1 MAARTEHLFLI
12 IGRAGITSSGRILT
26 KALVMA
32 STLLLGGCSGLFFFP
47 DQTVYITPDRLNLTF
62 DDVYIDTPD
71 GERLHG
77 WWLPAKA
84 GDEDLEGTVYYLHG
98 NAQNISSHLL
108 NVAWLPERGYNVF
121 LLDYRGFG
129 QSTGSPDIDGAL
141 HDVETG
147 MRWLTTHHKGPYV
160 LLGQSLGGGL
170 GIMLASEW
178 TRRGEQPPLSAVIID
193 SSFSGFRAIAREK
206 LDSFWLTW
214 PFQVPLSWTIPDEY
228 EGIDHIRNIS
238 PVPLLIVHSTRDGI
252 IPFHNGFELYD
263 AASDPKDFLRT
274 DTPHAATFVIP
285 AYRDEAIEFLD
296 KALSHQ

>member
-1 MAARTEHLFLI
+1 MAARTEHLFL
-12 IGRAGITSSGRILT
+12 TQSRIKGGT
-26 KALVMA
+26 GGSIAKALVIA
-32 STLLLGGCSGLFFFP
+32 LSALLSGCSGLFFFP
-47 DQTVYITPDRLNLTF
+47 DQNVYITPDRLNLTF
-62 DDVYIDTPD
+62 DDVYLDTPD

-77 WWLPAKA
+77 WWLPANGDDKA
-84 GDEDLEGTVYYLHG
+84 KGTVYYLHG
-98 NAQNISSHLL
+98 NAQNISSHVL

-121 LLDYRGFG
+121 LIDYRGFG
-129 QSTGSPDIDGAL
+129 QSTGSPDIEGVL
-141 HDVETG
+141 HDVESG
-147 MRWLTTHHKGPYV
+147 MRWLTAHHTGPYF

-178 TRRGEQPPLSAVIID
+178 TRRDEQPPLSAVIID

-228 EGIDHIRNIS
+228 EGTDHIRNIS
-238 PVPLLIVHSTRDGI
+238 PVPLLIVHSIRDGI

-285 AYRDEAIEFLD
+285 AYRDDAIKFLEG
-296 KALSHQ
+296 AVSP